1 MPTYHTYRVFISYL
15 FKLIFITFMKKL
27 LLFLVGFYT
36 LFSALPAN
44 AALFY
49 SVKESSANGF
59 DVKRAIVSNG
69 SNEKQITL
77 TYLSTDGNKA
87 YVHVYQ
93 ADANYNQVKYN
104 DDYGTYTP
112 QKQAF
117 DGGVNYIYNDG
128 NLGLSCTSHTN
139 KWQLNINGTSHDM
152 TRSGDVYTVTADVS
166 GSGTLYLNFYINN
179 DGKDLNFKMK
189 ANGLTASNHS
199 SIAEAEGTSSHSLA
213 AGNYTFTFNPI
224 SKELSAVYNGS
235 ILSDWYL
242 VGGFNGWS
250 TNDTYRFTQVSE
262 NTYVISGFTALNGKS
277 GSVGNNDGFKI
288 KDNASNTWYG
298 VSTTFSPSNLSSTLS
313 PSGVNAGYN
322 FSSSTNS
329 WTITWNTSTNTLSFK
344 NEDIEEIV
352 IPTEVN
358 MPLKPADFANGKAHY
373 FIVGTRMADWRLQ
386 PEWELTVSEDG
397 STATID
403 DRLFYTGR
411 MAIAKVTSYNDYILH
426 KYELFSYHNENY
438 YYERV
443 REGLTSFT
451 LSSFGN
457 KAAIRYDNPSNY
469 TAVVPHD
476 GVFFSYE
483 SESVLQSR
491 PTYVKQV
498 VVNLSNGNPDKL
510 TFNGLNKDLTSA
522 EISNEYTFSLVG
534 SNIGYDGYTDQD
546 AFKTPLDAQN
556 GFNVKNW
563 QESWIQY
570 DPETG
575 EPYIDGNGNAIY
587 QTCFQK
593 SWLVNHPT
601 KFRDASG
608 EKPFEYSSRSIT
620 FTNVNSYTD
629 AELNADPYRDLYAK
643 YAVLYDD
650 NGNKIT
656 NTGSDNSIGND
667 TDEYLYK
674 PNGDM
679 SDSYITDDKKNTR
692 TANWQCFVV
701 KDMWMSQQFKVW
713 TGWGGHNKTNDTS
726 GETPAEDARW
736 YYENGGHNIEHGKY
750 PVKASNKNDRFYATA
765 RDKNGADFQ
774 IGDGTD
780 RVYFKR
786 VIVWYDP
793 SGYFDNSAIQ
803 LITEL
808 GGPNIYIGRE
818 DKNHLHYTYSIPE
831 ENDELANVKV
841 KEYYI
846 YRFMVDETGNEIEGT
861 RILVKSETE
870 LTEDPEYVAGNAVID
885 ANEVSAGTYK
895 YEIAVVYH
903 GNDVA
908 AIEEGTTRIAYSN
921 EISIYEASV
930 PVTATAVQQRDSE
943 GRYSFNIELNANI
956 KSSALDK
963 TTTNGKAVKDLAK
976 YYTVVVTDETLALL
990 NAGTSIEA
998 DGAAKSF
1005 AKGNVKVADAGEV
1018 KTLSNVNYMQFNVP
1032 TGDAK
1037 DMPTVVFHN
1046 IDPSKTY
1053 PFDVYLTSEDGDID
1067 DFAQLNFD
1075 VAKTTA
1081 TLVIPAPAIAFED
1094 VTLKVH
1100 GTDLDGETDPSLMPL
1115 GSHRYLGTWQ
1125 NPKIGLTDPIHYR
1138 GVNYAT
1144 TTGAISALNVTD
1156 EVVNNWAISYDI
1168 NINGTYAYNNEVNSL
1183 KDANNHI
1190 NNTVATLEYFP
1201 IDFATEAVAAENAK
1215 DGRAYTT
1222 YNNAKEDYLAGIT
1235 ANYSRSNISTS
1246 SVGNEKT
1253 FSYTPAFEGMVIKSE
1268 DVQNCALM
1276 YDAGSHYFKNNV
1288 YHAHSYDALMQVSWT
1303 LDNELHKYIGIYADA
1318 QGMDCAGHYIKP
1330 NDGYWHMY
1338 IPSTVLTDASVKEY
1352 NKSTLASIDYNAYNG
1367 NYSDDNNWALLATK
1381 NNYMPIKVHNVWS
1394 GNTTINSDAKID
1406 ITTTTNY
1413 PVLVKT
1419 QPSMTIGNAQVAANE
1434 APTLKVIA
1442 IPATTTVT
1450 LNSANVFA
1458 LTGVEDILIEADSDA
1473 RYYNLQGVEVVNPS
1487 NGVYIMVKGQKATK
1501 VFIK

>member
-1 MPTYHTYRVFISYL
+1 
-15 FKLIFITFMKKL
+15 MKKL
-27 LLFLVGFYT
+27 LLFLVGFYA

-49 SVKESSANGF
+49 SVKESSAYSF
-59 DVKRAIVSNG
+59 DVKYAWSWKTDVNGTAIPV
-69 SNEKQITL
+69 
-77 TYLSTDGNKA
+77 TYLSTDGAKT

-93 ADANYNQVKYN
+93 ADASFNKVIYRDNN
-104 DDYGTYTP
+104 GTSDKDWENNKKT
-112 QKQAF
+112 AEGTVS
-117 DGGVNYIYNDG
+117 DGGINYIFSG
-128 NLGLSCTSHTN
+128 SPWGLSCTSHYN

-152 TRSGDVYTVTADVS
+152 TRSGDVYTVTADVL

-179 DGKDLNFKMK
+179 NGKDLNFKMK

-235 ILSDWYL
+235 I
-242 VGGFNGWS
+242 V
-250 TNDTYRFTQVSE
+250 E
-262 NTYVISGFTALNGKS
+262 
-277 GSVGNNDGFKI
+277 
-288 KDNASNTWYG
+288 
-298 VSTTFSPSNLSSTLS
+298 
-313 PSGVNAGYN
+313 
-322 FSSSTNS
+322 
-329 WTITWNTSTNTLSFK
+329 
-344 NEDIEEIV
+344 EEEIV
-352 IPTEVN
+352 IPTGVN

-373 FIVGTRMADWRLQ
+373 FIVGTRMAEWRLQ

-397 STATID
+397 TTATID
-403 DRLFYTGR
+403 DRLFYAGR
-411 MAIAKVTSYNDYILH
+411 MAIAKVDNYTDYINHRYKLYSNPGYYVNTSNH
-426 KYELFSYHNENY
+426 SDIALSDKGTKSCIRYSNSNSDQVDKTLGLWFTYENNSGPSDNSI
-438 YYERV
+438 
-443 REGLTSFT
+443 LTS
-451 LSSFGN
+451 
-457 KAAIRYDNPSNY
+457 
-469 TAVVPHD
+469 H
-476 GVFFSYE
+476 
-483 SESVLQSR
+483 

-498 VVNLSNGNPDKL
+498 VVTLSNGVPSKLSFNNPTCNQADLNL
-510 TFNGLNKDLTSA
+510 T
-522 EISNEYTFSLVG
+522 NEYTFSLVG

-546 AFKTPLDAQN
+546 AFKTPLDAHSD
-556 GFNVKNW
+556 FNVKNW
-563 QESWIQY
+563 QEAWIQY
-570 DPETG
+570 DPESG
-575 EPYIDGNGNAIY
+575 EPYIDANGDAIY

-608 EKPFEYSSRSIT
+608 EKPFEYTSRSIT

-629 AELNADPYRDLYAK
+629 AELNADPYRDLYAR

-650 NGNKIT
+650 NGNKIA
-656 NTGSDNSIGND
+656 NTGSDRILGDNEGLYSPTNENNMAD
-667 TDEYLYK
+667 KDETD
-674 PNGDM
+674 
-679 SDSYITDDKKNTR
+679 R
-692 TANWQCFVV
+692 TADWQCFVV
-701 KDMWMSQQFKVW
+701 KDMWMSKQFKVW
-713 TGWGGHNKTNDTS
+713 TGWGGANKTQDES
-726 GETPAEDARW
+726 GTNTADARW
-736 YYENGGHNIEHGKY
+736 YYENGGHYAEGKDY
-750 PVKASNKNDRFYATA
+750 PIKASNKNDRFYATW
-765 RDKNGADFQ
+765 RDRNGADFQ
-774 IGDGTD
+774 IGNGTD

-786 VIVWYDP
+786 VIVWYDAKT
-793 SGYFDNSAIQ
+793 GTFEHSAIQ

-861 RILVKSETE
+861 RILVKSETG
-870 LTEDPEYVAGNAVID
+870 LTKDPEYVAGNAVID

-903 GNDVA
+903 GNDAA
-908 AIEEGTTRIAYSN
+908 AIEDNTTRIAYSN

-990 NAGTSIEA
+990 NAGTSIKA
-998 DGAAKSF
+998 DGATKSF
-1005 AKGNVKVADAGEV
+1005 AKGNVTVADAGEV

-1053 PFDVYLTSEDGDID
+1053 PFDVYLTSEDGDVEE
-1067 DFAQLNFD
+1067 FAQLNFD

-1144 TTGAISALNVTD
+1144 TTGAIGALNVTD
-1156 EVVNNWAISYDI
+1156 EVVNNWTINYDI
-1168 NINGTYAYNNEVNSL
+1168 NINDTYTYSNEVNSL

-1246 SVGNEKT
+1246 SNGNGSA
-1253 FSYTPAFEGMVIKSE
+1253 FSYTPAFEGMVI
-1268 DVQNCALM
+1268 DNGATQNTARL
-1276 YDAGSHYFKNNV
+1276 YDAGSHYHSTSNNV
-1288 YHAHSYDALMQVSWT
+1288 DIYHAHSYDAIMQVSWA
-1303 LDNELHKYIGIYADA
+1303 LENDLHKYIGVYAAA
-1318 QGMDCAGHYIKP
+1318 QGMNCAGHYITP
-1330 NDGYWHMY
+1330 NDGYWHMH
-1338 IPSTVLTDASVKEY
+1338 IPSTVLSDAYVTEY
-1352 NKSTLASIDYNAYNG
+1352 SKNVEVLAKIGYNS
-1367 NYSDDNNWALLATK
+1367 YSAQYDEANNWALLAAEK
-1381 NNYMPIKVHNVWS
+1381 DNMPIKVHNVWS
-1394 GNTTINSDAKID
+1394 GNTTINSNAKID

-1413 PVLVKT
+1413 PVLVMKK
-1419 QPSMTIGNAQVAANE
+1419 PSMTIGNAQIASNE
-1434 APTLKVIA
+1434 TPSLKVVA
-1442 IPATTTVT
+1442 IPTTTTVT
-1450 LNSANVFA
+1450 LTSANVFT
-1458 LTGVEDILIEADSDA
+1458 LTGVEDIMIDTDSDA
-1473 RYYNLQGVEVVNPS
+1473 RYYNLQGVEVEKPS

>member
-1 MPTYHTYRVFISYL
+1 
-15 FKLIFITFMKKL
+15 MKKL
-27 LLFLVGFYT
+27 LLFLVGFYA

-49 SVKESSANGF
+49 SVKESSAYSF
-59 DVKRAIVSNG
+59 DVKYAWSWKTDVNGTAIPV
-69 SNEKQITL
+69 
-77 TYLSTDGNKA
+77 TYLSTDGA
-87 YVHVYQ
+87 DTYVHVYQ
-93 ADANYNQVKYN
+93 ADASFNKVIYRDNNGNSWGDLNKTVE
-104 DDYGTYTP
+104 GTVS
-112 QKQAF
+112 
-117 DGGVNYIYNDG
+117 DGGINYIFSG
-128 NLGLSCTSHTN
+128 SPWGLSCTSHYN

-152 TRSGDVYTVTADVS
+152 TRSGDVYTVTADVL

-179 DGKDLNFKMK
+179 NGKDLNFKMK

-235 ILSDWYL
+235 I
-242 VGGFNGWS
+242 V
-250 TNDTYRFTQVSE
+250 
-262 NTYVISGFTALNGKS
+262 
-277 GSVGNNDGFKI
+277 
-288 KDNASNTWYG
+288 
-298 VSTTFSPSNLSSTLS
+298 
-313 PSGVNAGYN
+313 
-322 FSSSTNS
+322 
-329 WTITWNTSTNTLSFK
+329 
-344 NEDIEEIV
+344 EEIV
-352 IPTEVN
+352 IPTGVN

-373 FIVGTRMADWRLQ
+373 FIVGTRMAEWRLQ

-397 STATID
+397 TTATID
-403 DRLFYTGR
+403 DRLFYAGR
-411 MAIAKVTSYNDYILH
+411 MAIAKVDNYTDYINHRYKLYSNPGYYVNTSNH
-426 KYELFSYHNENY
+426 SDIALSDKGTKSCIRYSNSNSDQVDKTLGLWFTYENNSGPSDNSI
-438 YYERV
+438 
-443 REGLTSFT
+443 LTS
-451 LSSFGN
+451 
-457 KAAIRYDNPSNY
+457 
-469 TAVVPHD
+469 H
-476 GVFFSYE
+476 
-483 SESVLQSR
+483 

-498 VVNLSNGNPDKL
+498 VVTLSNGVPSKLSFNNPTCNQADLNL
-510 TFNGLNKDLTSA
+510 T
-522 EISNEYTFSLVG
+522 NEYTFSLVG

-546 AFKTPLDAQN
+546 AFKTPLDAHSD
-556 GFNVKNW
+556 FNVKNW
-563 QESWIQY
+563 QEAWIQY
-570 DPETG
+570 DPESG
-575 EPYIDGNGNAIY
+575 EPYIDANGDAIY

-601 KFRDASG
+601 KFLDASG
-608 EKPFEYSSRSIT
+608 EKPFEYTSRSIT

-629 AELNADPYRDLYAK
+629 AELNADPYRDLYAR

-650 NGNKIT
+650 NGNKIA
-656 NTGSDNSIGND
+656 NTGSDRILGDNEGLYSPTNENNMAD
-667 TDEYLYK
+667 KDETD
-674 PNGDM
+674 
-679 SDSYITDDKKNTR
+679 R
-692 TANWQCFVV
+692 TADWQCFVV
-701 KDMWMSQQFKVW
+701 KDMWMSKQFKVW
-713 TGWGGHNKTNDTS
+713 TGWGGANKTQDES
-726 GETPAEDARW
+726 GTNTADARW
-736 YYENGGHNIEHGKY
+736 YYENGGHYAEGKDY
-750 PVKASNKNDRFYATA
+750 PIKASNKNDRFYATW
-765 RDKNGADFQ
+765 RDRNGADFQ
-774 IGDGTD
+774 IGNGTD

-786 VIVWYDP
+786 VIVWYDAKT
-793 SGYFDNSAIQ
+793 GTFEHSAIQ

-846 YRFMVDETGNEIEGT
+846 YRFMVDEAGNEIEGT
-861 RILVKSETE
+861 RILVKSETG
-870 LTEDPEYVAGNAVID
+870 LTADPEYVAGNAVID
-885 ANEVSAGTYK
+885 ANEVGAGTYK

-903 GNDVA
+903 GNDAA
-908 AIEEGTTRIAYSN
+908 AIEDNTTRIAYSN

-1046 IDPSKTY
+1046 IDPSETY

-1144 TTGAISALNVTD
+1144 TTGAIGALNVTD
-1156 EVVNNWAISYDI
+1156 EVVNNWTINYDI
-1168 NINGTYAYNNEVNSL
+1168 NINDTYTYSNEVNSL

-1246 SVGNEKT
+1246 SNGNGSA
-1253 FSYTPAFEGMVIKSE
+1253 FSYTPAFEGMVI
-1268 DVQNCALM
+1268 DNGATQNTARL
-1276 YDAGSHYFKNNV
+1276 YDAGSHYHSTSNNV
-1288 YHAHSYDALMQVSWT
+1288 DIYHDHSYDAIMQVSWA
-1303 LDNELHKYIGIYADA
+1303 LENDLHKYIGVYAAA
-1318 QGMDCAGHYIKP
+1318 QGMNCAGHYITP
-1330 NDGYWHMY
+1330 NDGYWHMH
-1338 IPSTVLTDASVKEY
+1338 IPSTVLSDAYVTEY
-1352 NKSTLASIDYNAYNG
+1352 SKNVEVLAKIGYNS
-1367 NYSDDNNWALLATK
+1367 YSAQYDEANNWALLAAEK
-1381 NNYMPIKVHNVWS
+1381 DNMPIKVHNVWS
-1394 GNTTINSDAKID
+1394 GNTTINSNAKID

-1413 PVLVKT
+1413 PVLVMKK
-1419 QPSMTIGNAQVAANE
+1419 PSMTIGNAQIASNE
-1434 APTLKVIA
+1434 TPSLKVVA
-1442 IPATTTVT
+1442 IPTTTTVT
-1450 LNSANVFA
+1450 LTSANVFT
-1458 LTGVEDILIEADSDA
+1458 LTGVEDIMIDTDSDA
-1473 RYYNLQGVEVVNPS
+1473 RYYNLQGVEVEKPS

>member
-1 MPTYHTYRVFISYL
+1 
-15 FKLIFITFMKKL
+15 MKKL
-27 LLFLVGFYT
+27 LLFLVGLYA
-36 LFSALPAN
+36 LFGALPAN

-59 DVKRAIVSNG
+59 DIKYAWSWKENVNGTAIPV
-69 SNEKQITL
+69 
-77 TYLSTDGNKA
+77 TYLSTDGANT

-93 ADANYNQVKYN
+93 ADASFNKVIYRDNNGNSWGDLNKTVE
-104 DDYGTYTP
+104 GSVS
-112 QKQAF
+112 
-117 DGGVNYIYNDG
+117 DGGINYIFSG
-128 NLGLSCTSHTN
+128 TPWSLSCTSHYN

-152 TRSGDVYTVTADVS
+152 TRSGDVYTVTTDVS

-179 DGKDLNFKMK
+179 DGKALNFKMK

-235 ILSDWYL
+235 INDDDNVTLSDWYL
-242 VGGFNGWS
+242 VGGFNDWS
-250 TNDTYRFTQVSE
+250 TNDTYRFTKVSD
-262 NTYVISGFTALNGKS
+262 NTYKITGFTALNGKS
-277 GSVGNNDGFKI
+277 GSVGSNDGLKI
-288 KDNASNTWYG
+288 KNNASNTWYG

-313 PSGVNAGYN
+313 TSGGNAGYN

-352 IPTEVN
+352 IPTGVN

-373 FIVGTRMADWRLQ
+373 FIVGTRMAEWRLQ

-397 STATID
+397 TTATID
-403 DRLFYTGR
+403 DRLFYAGR
-411 MAIAKVTSYNDYILH
+411 MAIAKVDNYTDYINHRYKLYSNPGYYVNTSNH
-426 KYELFSYHNENY
+426 SDISLSDKGTKSCIRYSNSNSDQVDKTLGLWFTYENNSGPSDNSI
-438 YYERV
+438 
-443 REGLTSFT
+443 LTS
-451 LSSFGN
+451 
-457 KAAIRYDNPSNY
+457 
-469 TAVVPHD
+469 H
-476 GVFFSYE
+476 
-483 SESVLQSR
+483 

-498 VVNLSNGNPDKL
+498 VVTLSNGVPSKLSFNNPTCNQADLNL
-510 TFNGLNKDLTSA
+510 T
-522 EISNEYTFSLVG
+522 NEYTFSLVG

-546 AFKTPLDAQN
+546 AFKTPLDAQS

-563 QESWIQY
+563 QEAWIQY
-570 DPETG
+570 DPESG
-575 EPYIDGNGNAIY
+575 EPYIDANGDAIY

-601 KFRDASG
+601 KFLDASG
-608 EKPFEYSSRSIT
+608 EKPFEYTSRSIT

-629 AELNADPYRDLYAK
+629 AELNADPYRDLYAR

-650 NGNKIT
+650 NGNKIA
-656 NTGSDNSIGND
+656 NTGSDRILGDNEGLYSPTNENNMAD
-667 TDEYLYK
+667 KDETD
-674 PNGDM
+674 
-679 SDSYITDDKKNTR
+679 R
-692 TANWQCFVV
+692 TADWQCFVV
-701 KDMWMSQQFKVW
+701 KDMWMSKQFKVW
-713 TGWGGHNKTNDTS
+713 TGWGGANKTQDES
-726 GETPAEDARW
+726 GTNTADARW
-736 YYENGGHNIEHGKY
+736 YYENGGHYAEGKDY
-750 PVKASNKNDRFYATA
+750 PIKASNKNDRFYATW
-765 RDKNGADFQ
+765 RDRNGADFQ
-774 IGDGTD
+774 IGNGTD

-786 VIVWYDP
+786 VIVWYDAKT
-793 SGYFDNSAIQ
+793 GTFEHSAIQ

-846 YRFMVDETGNEIEGT
+846 YRFMVDEAGNEIEGT
-861 RILVKSETE
+861 RILVKSETG
-870 LTEDPEYVAGNAVID
+870 LTADPEYVAGNAVID

-903 GNDVA
+903 GNDAA
-908 AIEEGTTRIAYSN
+908 AIEDNTTRIAYSN

-998 DGAAKSF
+998 DGATKSF

-1144 TTGAISALNVTD
+1144 TTGAIGALNVTD
-1156 EVVNNWAISYDI
+1156 EVVNNWTINYDI
-1168 NINGTYAYNNEVNSL
+1168 NINDTYTYSNEVNSL

-1222 YNNAKEDYLAGIT
+1222 YNNAKEDYLASIT

-1246 SVGNEKT
+1246 SNGNGSA
-1253 FSYTPAFEGMVIKSE
+1253 FSYTPAFEGMVI
-1268 DVQNCALM
+1268 DNGATQNTARL
-1276 YDAGSHYFKNNV
+1276 YDAGSHYHSTSNNV
-1288 YHAHSYDALMQVSWT
+1288 DIYHAHSYDAIMQVSWT
-1303 LDNELHKYIGIYADA
+1303 LNNDLHKYIGVYAAA
-1318 QGMDCAGHYIKP
+1318 QGMNCAGHYITP
-1330 NDGYWHMY
+1330 NDGYWHMH
-1338 IPSTVLTDASVKEY
+1338 IPSTVLSDAYVTEY
-1352 NKSTLASIDYNAYNG
+1352 SKNVEVLAKIGYNS
-1367 NYSDDNNWALLATK
+1367 YSAQYDEANDWALLAAENDK
-1381 NNYMPIKVHNVWS
+1381 MPIKVHNVWS
-1394 GNTTINSDAKID
+1394 GNTTINSNAKID

-1413 PVLVKT
+1413 PVLVMN
-1419 QPSMTIGNAQVAANE
+1419 QPSMTIGNAQIASNE
-1434 APTLKVIA
+1434 TPSLKVVA
-1442 IPATTTVT
+1442 IPTTTTVT
-1450 LNSANVFA
+1450 LTSANVFT
-1458 LTGVEDILIEADSDA
+1458 LTGVEDIMIDTDSDA
-1473 RYYNLQGVEVVNPS
+1473 RYYNLQGVEVEKTS

>member
-1 MPTYHTYRVFISYL
+1 
-15 FKLIFITFMKKL
+15 MKKL
-27 LLFLVGFYT
+27 LLFLVGFYA

-77 TYLSTDGNKA
+77 TYLSTDGA
-87 YVHVYQ
+87 DTYVHVYQ

-152 TRSGDVYTVTADVS
+152 TRSGDVYTVTTDVS

-235 ILSDWYL
+235 INDDDNVTLSDWYL
-242 VGGFNGWS
+242 VGGFNDWS
-250 TNDTYRFTQVSE
+250 TNDTYRFTKVSD
-262 NTYVISGFTALNGKS
+262 NTYKITGFTALNGKS
-277 GSVGNNDGFKI
+277 GSVGSNAGLKI

-313 PSGVNAGYN
+313 TLGDNAGYN

-329 WTITWNTSTNTLSFK
+329 WTIIWSANANSLTFIDESA
-344 NEDIEEIV
+344 I
-352 IPTEVN
+352 N

-397 STATID
+397 TTATID
-403 DRLFYTGR
+403 DRLFYAGR
-411 MAIAKVTSYNDYILH
+411 MAIAKVTNYYDYITHRYTLYSNPGYYVNTSNH
-426 KYELFSYHNENY
+426 SDIALSDKGTKSCIRYSNSNSDHADPADGLWFTYENNGKPEESTI
-438 YYERV
+438 
-443 REGLTSFT
+443 LTS
-451 LSSFGN
+451 
-457 KAAIRYDNPSNY
+457 
-469 TAVVPHD
+469 H
-476 GVFFSYE
+476 
-483 SESVLQSR
+483 

-498 VVNLSNGNPDKL
+498 VVTLSNGVPSKLSFNNPTCNQADLNL
-510 TFNGLNKDLTSA
+510 T
-522 EISNEYTFSLVG
+522 NEYTFSLVG

-546 AFKTPLDAQN
+546 AFKTPLDAQS

-563 QESWIQY
+563 QEAWIQY
-570 DPETG
+570 DPESG
-575 EPYIDGNGNAIY
+575 EPYIDANGDAIY

-601 KFRDASG
+601 KFLDASG
-608 EKPFEYSSRSIT
+608 EKPFEYTSRSIT

-629 AELNADPYRDLYAK
+629 AELNADPYRDLYAR

-650 NGNKIT
+650 NGNKIA
-656 NTGSDNSIGND
+656 NTGSDRILGDNEGLYSPTNENNMAD
-667 TDEYLYK
+667 KDETD
-674 PNGDM
+674 
-679 SDSYITDDKKNTR
+679 R
-692 TANWQCFVV
+692 TADWQCFVV
-701 KDMWMSQQFKVW
+701 KDMWMSKQFKVW
-713 TGWGGHNKTNDTS
+713 TGWGGANKTQDES
-726 GETPAEDARW
+726 GTNTADARW
-736 YYENGGHNIEHGKY
+736 YYENGGHYAEGKDY
-750 PVKASNKNDRFYATA
+750 PIKASNKNDRFYATW
-765 RDKNGADFQ
+765 RDRNGADFQ
-774 IGDGTD
+774 IGNGTD

-786 VIVWYDP
+786 VIVWYDAKT
-793 SGYFDNSAIQ
+793 GTFEHSAIQ

-846 YRFMVDETGNEIEGT
+846 YRFMVDEAGNEIEGT
-861 RILVKSETE
+861 RILVKSGTG
-870 LTEDPEYVAGNAVID
+870 LTVDPEYVAGNAVID

-903 GNDVA
+903 GNDAA
-908 AIEEGTTRIAYSN
+908 AIEDGTTRIAYSN

-1144 TTGAISALNVTD
+1144 TTGAIGALNVTD
-1156 EVVNNWAISYDI
+1156 EVVNNWTINYDI
-1168 NINGTYAYNNEVNSL
+1168 NINDTYTYSNEVNSL

-1201 IDFATEAVAAENAK
+1201 IDFATEAVATENAK

-1222 YNNAKEDYLAGIT
+1222 YNNAKEDYLASIT

-1246 SVGNEKT
+1246 SNGNGSA
-1253 FSYTPAFEGMVIKSE
+1253 FSYTPAFEGMVI
-1268 DVQNCALM
+1268 DNGATQNTARL
-1276 YDAGSHYFKNNV
+1276 YDAGSHYHSTSNNV
-1288 YHAHSYDALMQVSWT
+1288 DIYHAHSYDAIMQVSWT
-1303 LDNELHKYIGIYADA
+1303 LNNDLHKYIGVYAAA
-1318 QGMDCAGHYIKP
+1318 QGMNCAGHYITP
-1330 NDGYWHMY
+1330 NDGYWHMH
-1338 IPSTVLTDASVKEY
+1338 IPSTVLSDAYVTEY
-1352 NKSTLASIDYNAYNG
+1352 SKNVEVLAKIGYNS
-1367 NYSDDNNWALLATK
+1367 YSAQYDEANNWALLATK
-1381 NNYMPIKVHNVWS
+1381 NNHMPIKVHNVWS
-1394 GNTTINSDAKID
+1394 GNTTINSNAKID

-1413 PVLVKT
+1413 PVLVMN
-1419 QPSMTIGNAQVAANE
+1419 QPSMTIGNAQIASNE
-1434 APTLKVIA
+1434 TPSLKVVA
-1442 IPATTTVT
+1442 IPTTTTVT
-1450 LNSANVFA
+1450 LTSANVFT
-1458 LTGVEDILIEADSDA
+1458 LTGVEDIMIDTDSDA
-1473 RYYNLQGVEVVNPS
+1473 RYYNLQGVEVEKPS

>member
-1 MPTYHTYRVFISYL
+1 
-15 FKLIFITFMKKL
+15 MKKL
-27 LLFLVGFYT
+27 LLFLVGFYA

-44 AALFY
+44 AFTVYLQNDMVWPDPHLYAW
-49 SVKESSANGF
+49 N
-59 DVKRAIVSNG
+59 IN
-69 SNEKQITL
+69 NNQITAGYTRENL
-77 TYLSTDGNKA
+77 GNGIYKFTLDETPSGFLFRNTEYWNNGQSENATTITDGSLYK
-87 YVHVYQ
+87 VSSE
-93 ADANYNQVKYN
+93 K
-104 DDYGTYTP
+104 
-112 QKQAF
+112 
-117 DGGVNYIYNDG
+117 GVPTI
-128 NLGLSCTSHTN
+128 C
-139 KWQLNINGTSHDM
+139 
-152 TRSGDVYTVTADVS
+152 
-166 GSGTLYLNFYINN
+166 
-179 DGKDLNFKMK
+179 
-189 ANGLTASNHS
+189 
-199 SIAEAEGTSSHSLA
+199 
-213 AGNYTFTFNPI
+213 
-224 SKELSAVYNGS
+224 
-235 ILSDWYL
+235 DWYL
-242 VGGFNGWS
+242 VGNTPLAWNASESNAIKFEISSNGTFIIKDFTLFNGLTQDGKNNTGFKLYNTDGTWLGDASYQFSPTSKTHNIVNNGDNNCGYNFSNSTDTWTITFNPFDNNQLKFSSSNEDDDDTFVPTLSDWYIVGGVNDWS
-250 TNDTYRFTQVSE
+250 TNDTYRFTKVSE
-262 NTYVISGFTALNGKS
+262 NTYVITGFTALNGKS
-277 GSVGNNDGFKI
+277 GSVDSDYGLKI

-298 VSTTFSPSNLSSTLS
+298 VNTTFSPSNTSSTLS
-313 PSGVNAGYN
+313 TSGVNAGYN

-329 WTITWNTSTNTLSFK
+329 WTIIWNANAYSLTFIDESA
-344 NEDIEEIV
+344 I
-352 IPTEVN
+352 N

-397 STATID
+397 TTATID
-403 DRLFYTGR
+403 DRLFYAGR
-411 MAIAKVTSYNDYILH
+411 MAIAKVTNYYDYITHRYTLYSNPGYYV
-426 KYELFSYHNENY
+426 KTSYHSDIALSDKGTKSCIRYSNSNSDQAVPADGLWFTYENNNGKP
-438 YYERV
+438 E
-443 REGLTSFT
+443 ESTILTS
-451 LSSFGN
+451 
-457 KAAIRYDNPSNY
+457 
-469 TAVVPHD
+469 H
-476 GVFFSYE
+476 
-483 SESVLQSR
+483 

-498 VVNLSNGNPDKL
+498 VVTLSNGVPSKL
-510 TFNGLNKDLTSA
+510 SFNEPTCNQADLNLTK
-522 EISNEYTFSLVG
+522 EYTFSLVG

-546 AFKTPLDAQN
+546 AFKTPLDAHSE
-556 GFNVKNW
+556 FNVKNW

-575 EPYIDGNGNAIY
+575 EPYIDGNGDAIY

-601 KFRDASG
+601 KFLDASG

-629 AELNADPYRDLYAK
+629 AELNADPYRDLYAR

-650 NGNKIT
+650 NGNKIA

-667 TDEYLYK
+667 TDEYLYR
-674 PNGDM
+674 PNADDNM
-679 SDSYITDDKKNTR
+679 SDKNADAR

-713 TGWGGHNKTNDTS
+713 TGWGGANKSND
-726 GETPAEDARW
+726 ETTQENVNKKLARW
-736 YYENGGHNIEHGKY
+736 YYENGGHDIENRKY
-750 PVKASNKNDRFYATA
+750 PVKASSKNDRFYATW

-774 IGDGTD
+774 IGNGTD

-786 VIVWYDP
+786 VIVWYNP
-793 SGYFDNSAIQ
+793 SDYFDNSVIQ

-846 YRFMVDETGNEIEGT
+846 YRFMVDEAGNEIEGT
-861 RILVKSETE
+861 RILVKSETG
-870 LTEDPEYVAGNAVID
+870 LTVDPEYVAGNAVID

-903 GNDVA
+903 GNDAA
-908 AIEEGTTRIAYSN
+908 AIEDGTTRIAYSN

-930 PVTATAVQQRDSE
+930 PVTATAIQQRDSE

-963 TTTNGKAVKDLAK
+963 TTTNGNAVKDLAK

-1005 AKGNVKVADAGEV
+1005 AKGDVKVADAGEV

-1046 IDPSKTY
+1046 IDPSETY
-1053 PFDVYLTSEDGDID
+1053 PFDVYLTSEDGDIEE
-1067 DFAQLNFD
+1067 FAQLNFD

-1125 NPKIGLTDPIHYR
+1125 NPEIGLTDPIHYR

-1144 TTGAISALNVTD
+1144 TTGAIGALNVTD
-1156 EVVNNWAISYDI
+1156 EVVNNWTINYDI
-1168 NINGTYAYNNEVNSL
+1168 NINDTYTYSNEVNSL

-1222 YNNAKEDYLAGIT
+1222 YNNAKEDYLASIT

-1246 SVGNEKT
+1246 SNGNGSA
-1253 FSYTPAFEGMVIKSE
+1253 FSYTPAFEGMVI
-1268 DVQNCALM
+1268 DNGATQNTARL
-1276 YDAGSHYFKNNV
+1276 YDAGSHYHSTSNNV
-1288 YHAHSYDALMQVSWT
+1288 DIYHDHSYDAIMQVSWA
-1303 LDNELHKYIGIYADA
+1303 LDNDLHKYIGVYAAA
-1318 QGMDCAGHYIKP
+1318 QGMNCAGHYITP
-1330 NDGYWHMY
+1330 NDGYWHMH
-1338 IPSTVLTDASVKEY
+1338 IPSTVLSDAYVTEY
-1352 NKSTLASIDYNAYNG
+1352 SKNVEVLAKIGYNS
-1367 NYSDDNNWALLATK
+1367 YSAQYDEANNWALLAAE
-1381 NNYMPIKVHNVWS
+1381 NDNMPIKVHNVWS
-1394 GNTTINSDAKID
+1394 GNTTINSNAKID

-1413 PVLVKT
+1413 PVLVMN
-1419 QPSMTIGNAQVAANE
+1419 QPSMTIGNAQIASNE
-1434 APTLKVIA
+1434 TPSLKVVA
-1442 IPATTTVT
+1442 IPTTTTVT
-1450 LNSANVFA
+1450 LTSDNVFT
-1458 LTGVEDILIEADSDA
+1458 LTGVEDIMIDTDSDA
-1473 RYYNLQGVEVVNPS
+1473 RYYNLQGVEVEKPS

>member
-1 MPTYHTYRVFISYL
+1 
-15 FKLIFITFMKKL
+15 MKKL
-27 LLFLVGFYT
+27 LLFLVGFYA

-59 DVKRAIVSNG
+59 DIKYAWSWKENVNGTAIPV
-69 SNEKQITL
+69 
-77 TYLSTDGNKA
+77 TYLSTDGANT

-93 ADANYNQVKYN
+93 ADASFNKVIYRDNNGDSWGDLNKTVE
-104 DDYGTYTP
+104 GSVS
-112 QKQAF
+112 
-117 DGGVNYIYNDG
+117 DGGINYIFSG
-128 NLGLSCTSHTN
+128 SPWGLSCTSHYN

-152 TRSGDVYTVTADVS
+152 TRSGDVYTVTTDVS

-179 DGKDLNFKMK
+179 NGTDLNFKMK

-235 ILSDWYL
+235 I
-242 VGGFNGWS
+242 V
-250 TNDTYRFTQVSE
+250 E
-262 NTYVISGFTALNGKS
+262 
-277 GSVGNNDGFKI
+277 
-288 KDNASNTWYG
+288 
-298 VSTTFSPSNLSSTLS
+298 
-313 PSGVNAGYN
+313 
-322 FSSSTNS
+322 
-329 WTITWNTSTNTLSFK
+329 
-344 NEDIEEIV
+344 EEEIV
-352 IPTEVN
+352 IPTGVN

-373 FIVGTRMADWRLQ
+373 FIVGTRMAEWRLQ

-397 STATID
+397 TTATID
-403 DRLFYTGR
+403 DRLFYAGR
-411 MAIAKVTSYNDYILH
+411 MAIAKVDNYTDYINHRYKLYSNPGYYVNTSNH
-426 KYELFSYHNENY
+426 SDISLSDKGTKSCIRYSNSNSDQVDKTLGLWFTYENNSGPSDNSI
-438 YYERV
+438 
-443 REGLTSFT
+443 LTS
-451 LSSFGN
+451 
-457 KAAIRYDNPSNY
+457 
-469 TAVVPHD
+469 H
-476 GVFFSYE
+476 
-483 SESVLQSR
+483 

-498 VVNLSNGNPDKL
+498 VVTLSNGVPSKL
-510 TFNGLNKDLTSA
+510 SFNEPTCNQADLNLT
-522 EISNEYTFSLVG
+522 NEYTFSLVG

-546 AFKTPLDAQN
+546 AFKTPLDAHSD
-556 GFNVKNW
+556 FNVKNW
-563 QESWIQY
+563 QEAWIQY
-570 DPETG
+570 DPESG
-575 EPYIDGNGNAIY
+575 EPYIDANGDAIY

-608 EKPFEYSSRSIT
+608 EKPFEYTSRSIT

-629 AELNADPYRDLYAK
+629 AELNADPYRDLYAR

-650 NGNKIT
+650 NGNKIA
-656 NTGSDNSIGND
+656 NTGSDRILGDNEGLYSPTNENNMAD
-667 TDEYLYK
+667 KDETD
-674 PNGDM
+674 
-679 SDSYITDDKKNTR
+679 R
-692 TANWQCFVV
+692 TADWQCFVV
-701 KDMWMSQQFKVW
+701 KDMWMSKQFKVW
-713 TGWGGHNKTNDTS
+713 TGWGGANKTQDES
-726 GETPAEDARW
+726 GTNTADARW
-736 YYENGGHNIEHGKY
+736 YYENGGHYAEGKDY
-750 PVKASNKNDRFYATA
+750 PIKASNKNDRFYATW
-765 RDKNGADFQ
+765 RDRNGADFQ
-774 IGDGTD
+774 IGNGTD

-786 VIVWYDP
+786 VIVWYDANT
-793 SGYFDNSAIQ
+793 GTFEHSAIQ

-846 YRFMVDETGNEIEGT
+846 YRFMVDEAGNEIEGT
-861 RILVKSETE
+861 RILVKSETG
-870 LTEDPEYVAGNAVID
+870 LTVDPEYVAGNAVID

-903 GNDVA
+903 GNDAA
-908 AIEEGTTRIAYSN
+908 AIEDGTTRIAYSN

-963 TTTNGKAVKDLAK
+963 TTTNGNAVKDLAK

-1018 KTLSNVNYMQFNVP
+1018 KTLSNVNYMQFDVP

-1046 IDPSKTY
+1046 IDPSETY
-1053 PFDVYLTSEDGDID
+1053 PFDVYLTSEDGDIEE
-1067 DFAQLNFD
+1067 FAQLNFD

-1125 NPKIGLTDPIHYR
+1125 NPEIGLTDPIHYR

-1144 TTGAISALNVTD
+1144 TTGAIGALNVTD
-1156 EVVNNWAISYDI
+1156 EVVNNWTINYDI
-1168 NINGTYAYNNEVNSL
+1168 NINDTYTYSNEVNSL

-1222 YNNAKEDYLAGIT
+1222 YNNAKEDYLASIT

-1246 SVGNEKT
+1246 SNENGSA
-1253 FSYTPAFEGMVIKSE
+1253 FSYTPAFEGMVI
-1268 DVQNCALM
+1268 DNGATQNTARL
-1276 YDAGSHYFKNNV
+1276 YDAGSHYHSTSNNV
-1288 YHAHSYDALMQVSWT
+1288 DIYHAHSYDAIMQVSWA
-1303 LDNELHKYIGIYADA
+1303 LDNDLHKYIGVYAAA
-1318 QGMDCAGHYIKP
+1318 QGMNCVGHYITP
-1330 NDGYWHMY
+1330 NDGYWHMH
-1338 IPSTVLTDASVKEY
+1338 IPSTVLSDAYVTEY
-1352 NKSTLASIDYNAYNG
+1352 SKNVEVLAKIGYNS
-1367 NYSDDNNWALLATK
+1367 YSAQYDEANNWALLAAEK
-1381 NNYMPIKVHNVWS
+1381 DNMPIKVHNVWS
-1394 GNTTINSDAKID
+1394 GNTTINSNAKID

-1413 PVLVKT
+1413 PVLVMN
-1419 QPSMTIGNAQVAANE
+1419 QPSMTIGNAQIASNE
-1434 APTLKVIA
+1434 TPSLKVVA
-1442 IPATTTVT
+1442 IPTTTTVT
-1450 LNSANVFA
+1450 LTSDNVFT
-1458 LTGVEDILIEADSDA
+1458 LTGVEDIMIDTDSDA
-1473 RYYNLQGVEVVNPS
+1473 RYYNLQGVEVEKPS

>member
-1 MPTYHTYRVFISYL
+1 MPTYHTYRIFISYL

-27 LLFLVGFYT
+27 LLFLVGFYA

-49 SVKESSANGF
+49 SVKESSAYSF
-59 DVKRAIVSNG
+59 DVKYAWSWGTDVNGTAIPV
-69 SNEKQITL
+69 
-77 TYLSTDGNKA
+77 TYLSTDGAKT

-93 ADANYNQVKYN
+93 ADASLNKVIYRDNNGTSGEDWKDNQKTVE
-104 DDYGTYTP
+104 GTVS
-112 QKQAF
+112 
-117 DGGVNYIYNDG
+117 DGGINYIFSG
-128 NLGLSCTSHTN
+128 SPWGLSCTSHYN

-152 TRSGDVYTVTADVS
+152 TRSGDVYTVTTNVL

-179 DGKDLNFKMK
+179 NGTNLNFKMK

-235 ILSDWYL
+235 I
-242 VGGFNGWS
+242 V
-250 TNDTYRFTQVSE
+250 
-262 NTYVISGFTALNGKS
+262 
-277 GSVGNNDGFKI
+277 
-288 KDNASNTWYG
+288 
-298 VSTTFSPSNLSSTLS
+298 
-313 PSGVNAGYN
+313 
-322 FSSSTNS
+322 
-329 WTITWNTSTNTLSFK
+329 
-344 NEDIEEIV
+344 EEEVIV

-373 FIVGTRMADWRLQ
+373 FIVGTRMSEWRLQ

-397 STATID
+397 TTATID
-403 DRLFYTGR
+403 DRLFYNGR
-411 MAIAKVTSYNDYILH
+411 IAIAKVDNYTDYINH
-426 KYELFSYHNENY
+426 RYTLFTNNQNWHVKKDATSNINLYNY
-438 YYERV
+438 GTKSCV
-443 REGLTSFT
+443 RYSNKNTDQVTPSDGLWFT
-451 LSSFGN
+451 
-457 KAAIRYDNPSNY
+457 YDRGLNTGSDD
-469 TAVVPHD
+469 AVLKCH
-476 GVFFSYE
+476 
-483 SESVLQSR
+483 

-498 VVNLSNGNPDKL
+498 VVNLSNGTPSKIS
-510 TFNGLNKDLTSA
+510 FNDVTNNLSDLNLN
-522 EISNEYTFSLVG
+522 NEYTFSLVG
-534 SNIGYDGYTDQD
+534 SNIGYDGYTDQN
-546 AFKTPLDAQN
+546 ALKTPLEAQSY
-556 GFNVKNW
+556 FDVKNW

-575 EPYIDGNGNAIY
+575 EPYIDGNGDAIY

-629 AELNADPYRDLYAK
+629 AELNADPYRDLYAR

-650 NGNKIT
+650 NGNKIA

-667 TDEYLYK
+667 TDEYLYR

-679 SDSYITDDKKNTR
+679 SDTYLTDKDKTTR

-713 TGWGGHNKTNDTS
+713 TGWGGANKTYDES
-726 GETPAEDARW
+726 GTNSKDARW
-736 YYENGGHNIEHGKY
+736 YYENGGHDIENRKY
-750 PVKASNKNDRFYATA
+750 PVKASSKNDRFYATW
-765 RDKNGADFQ
+765 RDRPGADFQ
-774 IGDGTD
+774 IGNGSE

-786 VIVWYDP
+786 VIVWYNPTFNNWDGDYP
-793 SGYFDNSAIQ
+793 GGTFENSVIQ

-861 RILVKSETE
+861 RILVKSETG

-903 GNDVA
+903 GNDAA

-930 PVTATAVQQRDSE
+930 PVTATAVQQRDNE

-976 YYTVVVTDETLALL
+976 YYTVVVTDETLTLL
-990 NAGTSIEA
+990 NASTSIEA

-1081 TLVIPAPAIAFED
+1081 TLVIPAPTIEFEN

-1100 GTDLDGETDPSLMPL
+1100 GIDLDGETDPSLMPL

-1235 ANYSRSNISTS
+1235 ANYSRSNISAS

-1338 IPSTVLTDASVKEY
+1338 IPSTVLTDASVNEY
-1352 NKSTLASIDYNAYNG
+1352 NKPTLASIAYNAYNG
-1367 NYSDDNNWALLATK
+1367 EYSDDNNWALLATK
-1381 NNYMPIKVHNVWS
+1381 NNHMPIKVHNVWS

-1413 PVLVKT
+1413 PVLVMT

-1473 RYYNLQGVEVVNPS
+1473 RYYNLQGVEVEKPS

>member
-1 MPTYHTYRVFISYL
+1 M
-15 FKLIFITFMKKL
+15 
-27 LLFLVGFYT
+27 FLVGLYA
-36 LFSALPAN
+36 LFGALPAN

-49 SVKESSANGF
+49 SVKESSAYSF
-59 DVKRAIVSNG
+59 DVKYAWSWKTDVNGTAIPV
-69 SNEKQITL
+69 
-77 TYLSTDGNKA
+77 TYLSTDGA
-87 YVHVYQ
+87 DTYVHVYQ
-93 ADANYNQVKYN
+93 ADASFNKVIYRDNNGNSWGDLNKTVE
-104 DDYGTYTP
+104 GTVS
-112 QKQAF
+112 
-117 DGGVNYIYNDG
+117 DGGINYIFSG
-128 NLGLSCTSHTN
+128 SPWGLSCTSHYN

-152 TRSGDVYTVTADVS
+152 TRSGDVYTVTADVL

-179 DGKDLNFKMK
+179 NGKDLNFKMK

-235 ILSDWYL
+235 I
-242 VGGFNGWS
+242 V
-250 TNDTYRFTQVSE
+250 E
-262 NTYVISGFTALNGKS
+262 
-277 GSVGNNDGFKI
+277 
-288 KDNASNTWYG
+288 
-298 VSTTFSPSNLSSTLS
+298 
-313 PSGVNAGYN
+313 
-322 FSSSTNS
+322 
-329 WTITWNTSTNTLSFK
+329 
-344 NEDIEEIV
+344 EEEIV
-352 IPTEVN
+352 IPTGVN

-373 FIVGTRMADWRLQ
+373 FIVGTRMAEWRLQ

-397 STATID
+397 TTATID
-403 DRLFYTGR
+403 DHLFYAGR
-411 MAIAKVTSYNDYILH
+411 MAIAKVDNYTDYINHRYKLYSNPGYYVNTSNH
-426 KYELFSYHNENY
+426 SDIALSDKGTKSCIRYSNSNSDQVDKTLGLWFTYENNSGPSDNSI
-438 YYERV
+438 
-443 REGLTSFT
+443 LTS
-451 LSSFGN
+451 
-457 KAAIRYDNPSNY
+457 
-469 TAVVPHD
+469 H
-476 GVFFSYE
+476 
-483 SESVLQSR
+483 

-498 VVNLSNGNPDKL
+498 VVTLSNGVPSKLSFNNPTCNQADLNL
-510 TFNGLNKDLTSA
+510 T
-522 EISNEYTFSLVG
+522 NEYTFSLVG

-546 AFKTPLDAQN
+546 AFKTPLDAHSD
-556 GFNVKNW
+556 FNVKNW
-563 QESWIQY
+563 QEAWIQY
-570 DPETG
+570 DPESG
-575 EPYIDGNGNAIY
+575 EPYIDANGDAIY

-608 EKPFEYSSRSIT
+608 EKPFEYTSRSIT

-629 AELNADPYRDLYAK
+629 AELNADPYRDLYAR

-650 NGNKIT
+650 NGNKIA
-656 NTGSDNSIGND
+656 NTGSDRILGDNEGLYSPTNENNMAD
-667 TDEYLYK
+667 KDETD
-674 PNGDM
+674 
-679 SDSYITDDKKNTR
+679 R
-692 TANWQCFVV
+692 TADWQCFVV
-701 KDMWMSQQFKVW
+701 KDMWMSKQFKVW
-713 TGWGGHNKTNDTS
+713 TGWGGANKTQDES
-726 GETPAEDARW
+726 GTNTADARW
-736 YYENGGHNIEHGKY
+736 YYENGGHYAEGKDY
-750 PVKASNKNDRFYATA
+750 PIKASNKNDRFYATW
-765 RDKNGADFQ
+765 RDRNGADFQ
-774 IGDGTD
+774 IGNGTD

-786 VIVWYDP
+786 VIVWYDANT
-793 SGYFDNSAIQ
+793 GTFEHSAIQ

-846 YRFMVDETGNEIEGT
+846 YRFMVDEAGNEIEGT
-861 RILVKSETE
+861 RILVKSETG
-870 LTEDPEYVAGNAVID
+870 LTVDPEYVAGNAVID

-903 GNDVA
+903 GNDAA
-908 AIEEGTTRIAYSN
+908 AIEDGTTRIAYSN

-963 TTTNGKAVKDLAK
+963 TTTNGNAVKDLAK

-1005 AKGNVKVADAGEV
+1005 AKGDVKVADAGEV
-1018 KTLSNVNYMQFNVP
+1018 KTLSNVNYMQFDVP

-1046 IDPSKTY
+1046 IDPSETY
-1053 PFDVYLTSEDGDID
+1053 PFDVYLTSEDGDIEE
-1067 DFAQLNFD
+1067 FAQLNFD

-1125 NPKIGLTDPIHYR
+1125 NPEIGLTDPIHYR

-1144 TTGAISALNVTD
+1144 TTGAIGALNVTD
-1156 EVVNNWAISYDI
+1156 EVVNNWTINYDI
-1168 NINGTYAYNNEVNSL
+1168 NINDTYTYSNEVNSL

-1246 SVGNEKT
+1246 SNENGSA
-1253 FSYTPAFEGMVIKSE
+1253 FSYTPAFEGMVI
-1268 DVQNCALM
+1268 DNGATQNTARL
-1276 YDAGSHYFKNNV
+1276 YDAGSHYHSTSNNV
-1288 YHAHSYDALMQVSWT
+1288 DIYHDHSYDAIMQVSWA
-1303 LDNELHKYIGIYADA
+1303 LDNDLHKYIGVYAAA
-1318 QGMDCAGHYIKP
+1318 QGMNCAGHYITP
-1330 NDGYWHMY
+1330 NDGYWHMH
-1338 IPSTVLTDASVKEY
+1338 IPSTVLSDAYVTEY
-1352 NKSTLASIDYNAYNG
+1352 SKNVEVLAKIGYNS
-1367 NYSDDNNWALLATK
+1367 YSAQYDEANNWALLAAENDK
-1381 NNYMPIKVHNVWS
+1381 MPIKVHNVWS
-1394 GNTTINSDAKID
+1394 GNTTINSNATID

-1413 PVLVKT
+1413 PVLVMK
-1419 QPSMTIGNAQVAANE
+1419 QPSMTIGNAQIASNE
-1434 APTLKVIA
+1434 TPSLKVVA
-1442 IPATTTVT
+1442 IPTTTTVT
-1450 LNSANVFA
+1450 LTSANVFT
-1458 LTGVEDILIEADSDA
+1458 LTGVEDIMIDTDSDA
-1473 RYYNLQGVEVVNPS
+1473 RYYNLQGVEVEKPS

>member
-1 MPTYHTYRVFISYL
+1 
-15 FKLIFITFMKKL
+15 MKKL
-27 LLFLVGFYT
+27 LLFLVGFYA

-44 AALFY
+44 AKIIYFNNVDNGNVWSGSIYAYFY
-49 SVKESSANGF
+49 TGNNSV
-59 DVKRAIVSNG
+59 
-69 SNEKQITL
+69 
-77 TYLSTDGNKA
+77 GNA
-87 YVHVYQ
+87 WPGYQ
-93 ADANYNQVKYN
+93 MTKL
-104 DDYGTYTP
+104 G
-112 QKQAF
+112 
-117 DGGVNYIYNDG
+117 G
-128 NLGLSCTSHTN
+128 NLWAIAYDNNAQNVIFNNNSGTQTGNNNALVAQN
-139 KWQLNINGTSHDM
+139 IYWQNGTAGGEYTFSVYINGTSYPMTFDNNTNTYSATVKTSKSNTTFQIHDNKGFNWFIGSS
-152 TRSGDVYTVTADVS
+152 TLTDNATINVS
-166 GSGTLYLNFYINN
+166 YASNESTYSQHS
-179 DGKDLNFKMK
+179 
-189 ANGLTASNHS
+189 LTA
-199 SIAEAEGTSSHSLA
+199 GTH
-213 AGNYTFTFNPI
+213 TITWNPI
-224 SKELSAVYNGS
+224 SKT
-235 ILSDWYL
+235 ISDVL
-242 VGGFNGWS
+242 
-250 TNDTYRFTQVSE
+250 
-262 NTYVISGFTALNGKS
+262 I
-277 GSVGNNDGFKI
+277 
-288 KDNASNTWYG
+288 
-298 VSTTFSPSNLSSTLS
+298 
-313 PSGVNAGYN
+313 
-322 FSSSTNS
+322 SSSE
-329 WTITWNTSTNTLSFK
+329 
-344 NEDIEEIV
+344 EDV
-352 IPTEVN
+352 IPTGVN

-373 FIVGTRMADWRLQ
+373 FIVGTRMAEWRLQ

-397 STATID
+397 TTATID
-403 DRLFYTGR
+403 DRLFYAGR
-411 MAIAKVTSYNDYILH
+411 MAIAKVDNYTDYINHRYKLYSNPGYYVNTSNH
-426 KYELFSYHNENY
+426 SDISLSDKGTKSCIRYSNSNSDQVDKTLGLWFTYENNSGPSDNSI
-438 YYERV
+438 
-443 REGLTSFT
+443 LTS
-451 LSSFGN
+451 
-457 KAAIRYDNPSNY
+457 
-469 TAVVPHD
+469 H
-476 GVFFSYE
+476 
-483 SESVLQSR
+483 

-498 VVNLSNGNPDKL
+498 VVTLSNGVPSKLSFNNPTCNQADLNL
-510 TFNGLNKDLTSA
+510 T
-522 EISNEYTFSLVG
+522 NEYTFSLVG

-546 AFKTPLDAQN
+546 AFKTPLDAQS

-563 QESWIQY
+563 QEAWIQY
-570 DPETG
+570 DPESG
-575 EPYIDGNGNAIY
+575 EPYIDANGDAIY

-601 KFRDASG
+601 KFLDASG
-608 EKPFEYSSRSIT
+608 EKPFEYTSRSIT

-629 AELNADPYRDLYAK
+629 AELNADPYRDLYAR

-650 NGNKIT
+650 NGNKIA
-656 NTGSDNSIGND
+656 NTGSDRILGDNEGLYSPTNENNMAD
-667 TDEYLYK
+667 KDETD
-674 PNGDM
+674 
-679 SDSYITDDKKNTR
+679 R
-692 TANWQCFVV
+692 TADWQCFVV
-701 KDMWMSQQFKVW
+701 KDMWMSKQFKVW
-713 TGWGGHNKTNDTS
+713 TGWGGANKTQDES
-726 GETPAEDARW
+726 GTNTADARW
-736 YYENGGHNIEHGKY
+736 YYENGGHYAEGKDY
-750 PVKASNKNDRFYATA
+750 PIKASNKNDRFYATW
-765 RDKNGADFQ
+765 RDRNGADFQ
-774 IGDGTD
+774 IGNGDD

-793 SGYFDNSAIQ
+793 SGTFEHSAIQ

-846 YRFMVDETGNEIEGT
+846 YRFMVDEAGNEIEST
-861 RILVKSETE
+861 RILVKSETG
-870 LTEDPEYVAGNAVID
+870 LTVDPEYVAGNAVID

-903 GNDVA
+903 GNDAA
-908 AIEEGTTRIAYSN
+908 AIEDGTTRIAYSN

-1144 TTGAISALNVTD
+1144 TTGAIGALNVTD
-1156 EVVNNWAISYDI
+1156 EVVNNWTINYDI
-1168 NINGTYAYNNEVNSL
+1168 NINDTYTYSNEVNSL

-1246 SVGNEKT
+1246 SNENGSA
-1253 FSYTPAFEGMVIKSE
+1253 FSYTPAFEGMVI
-1268 DVQNCALM
+1268 DNGATQNTARL
-1276 YDAGSHYFKNNV
+1276 YDAGSHYHSTSNNV
-1288 YHAHSYDALMQVSWT
+1288 DIYHDHSYDAIMQVSWA
-1303 LDNELHKYIGIYADA
+1303 LDNDLHKYIGVYAAA
-1318 QGMDCAGHYIKP
+1318 QGMNCAGHYITP
-1330 NDGYWHMY
+1330 NDGYWHMH
-1338 IPSTVLTDASVKEY
+1338 IPSTVLSDAYVTEY
-1352 NKSTLASIDYNAYNG
+1352 SKNVEVLAKIGYNS
-1367 NYSDDNNWALLATK
+1367 YSAQYDEANNWALLAAE
-1381 NNYMPIKVHNVWS
+1381 NDNMPIKVHNVWS
-1394 GNTTINSDAKID
+1394 GNTTINSNAKID

-1413 PVLVKT
+1413 PVLVMK
-1419 QPSMTIGNAQVAANE
+1419 QPSMTIGNAQIASNE
-1434 APTLKVIA
+1434 TPSLKVVA
-1442 IPATTTVT
+1442 IPTTTTVT
-1450 LNSANVFA
+1450 LTSDNVFT
-1458 LTGVEDILIEADSDA
+1458 LTGVEDIMIDTDSDA
-1473 RYYNLQGVEVVNPS
+1473 RYYNLQGVEVEKPS

>member
-1 MPTYHTYRVFISYL
+1 
-15 FKLIFITFMKKL
+15 MKKL
-27 LLFLVGFYT
+27 LLFLVGLYA
-36 LFSALPAN
+36 LFGALPAN
-44 AALFY
+44 AKIIYFNNIDEGNVW
-49 SVKESSANGF
+49 S
-59 DVKRAIVSNG
+59 G
-69 SNEKQITL
+69 SI
-77 TYLSTDGNKA
+77 YA
-87 YVHVYQ
+87 YF
-93 ADANYNQVKYN
+93 
-104 DDYGTYTP
+104 YGTEEPKGWPGYQMT
-112 QKQAF
+112 KL
-117 DGGVNYIYNDG
+117 GG
-128 NLGLSCTSHTN
+128 NLWAIEYDNNSDYVIFNNNSGTQTGNNNALVAQN
-139 KWQLNINGTSHDM
+139 IYWQNGTAGGEYTFSVYINGTSYPMTFDNNTNTYSATVKTSKSNTTFQIHDNKGFNWFIGSS
-152 TRSGDVYTVTADVS
+152 TLTDNATINVS
-166 GSGTLYLNFYINN
+166 YASNESTYSQHS
-179 DGKDLNFKMK
+179 
-189 ANGLTASNHS
+189 LTA
-199 SIAEAEGTSSHSLA
+199 GTH
-213 AGNYTFTFNPI
+213 TITWNPI
-224 SKELSAVYNGS
+224 SKTISDVLISSSEDDDNVT
-235 ILSDWYL
+235 LSDWYI
-242 VGGFNGWS
+242 VGGFNDWS
-250 TNDTYRFTQVSE
+250 TNDTYRFTKVSE
-262 NTYVISGFTALNGKS
+262 NTYVITGFTALNGKS
-277 GSVGNNDGFKI
+277 GSVGSNDGLKI

-313 PSGVNAGYN
+313 TSGGNAGYN

-352 IPTEVN
+352 IPTGVN

-373 FIVGTRMADWRLQ
+373 FIVGTRMAEWRLQ

-397 STATID
+397 TTATID
-403 DRLFYTGR
+403 DRLFYAGR
-411 MAIAKVTSYNDYILH
+411 MAIAKVDNYTDYINHRYTLYSNPGYYVNTSNH
-426 KYELFSYHNENY
+426 SDIALSDKGTKSCIRYSNSNSDQVDKTLGLWFTYENNSGPSDNSI
-438 YYERV
+438 
-443 REGLTSFT
+443 LTS
-451 LSSFGN
+451 
-457 KAAIRYDNPSNY
+457 
-469 TAVVPHD
+469 H
-476 GVFFSYE
+476 
-483 SESVLQSR
+483 

-498 VVNLSNGNPDKL
+498 VVTLSNGVPSKLSFNNPTCNQADLNL
-510 TFNGLNKDLTSA
+510 T
-522 EISNEYTFSLVG
+522 NEYTFSLVG

-546 AFKTPLDAQN
+546 AFKTPLDAQS

-570 DPETG
+570 NPETG
-575 EPYIDGNGNAIY
+575 EPYIDGNGDAIY

-601 KFRDASG
+601 KFLDASG
-608 EKPFEYSSRSIT
+608 EKPFEYTSRSIT

-629 AELNADPYRDLYAK
+629 TELNADPYRDLYAR

-650 NGNKIT
+650 NGNKIA
-656 NTGSDNSIGND
+656 NTGSDRILGDNEGLYSPTNENNMAD
-667 TDEYLYK
+667 KDEA
-674 PNGDM
+674 D
-679 SDSYITDDKKNTR
+679 R
-692 TANWQCFVV
+692 TADWQCFVV
-701 KDMWMSQQFKVW
+701 KDMWMSKQFKVW
-713 TGWGGHNKTNDTS
+713 TGWGGANKTQDES
-726 GETPAEDARW
+726 GTNTADARW
-736 YYENGGHNIEHGKY
+736 YYENGGHYAEGKDY
-750 PVKASNKNDRFYATA
+750 PIKASNKNDRFYATW
-765 RDKNGADFQ
+765 RDRNGADFQ
-774 IGDGTD
+774 IGNGTD

-786 VIVWYDP
+786 VIVWYDANT
-793 SGYFDNSAIQ
+793 GTFEHSAIQ

-846 YRFMVDETGNEIEGT
+846 YRFMVDEAGNEIEGT
-861 RILVKSETE
+861 RILVKSETG
-870 LTEDPEYVAGNAVID
+870 LTVDPEYVAGNAVID
-885 ANEVSAGTYK
+885 ANEVGAGTYK

-903 GNDVA
+903 GNDAA
-908 AIEEGTTRIAYSN
+908 AIEDNTTRIAYSN

-963 TTTNGKAVKDLAK
+963 TTTNGNAVKDLAK

-990 NAGTSIEA
+990 NAGTSIEV

-1125 NPKIGLTDPIHYR
+1125 NPEIGLTDPIHYR

-1144 TTGAISALNVTD
+1144 TTGAIGALNVTD

-1201 IDFATEAVAAENAK
+1201 IDFATEDVAAENAK

-1246 SVGNEKT
+1246 SNGNGSA
-1253 FSYTPAFEGMVIKSE
+1253 FSYTPAFEGMVI
-1268 DVQNCALM
+1268 DNGATQNTARL
-1276 YDAGSHYFKNNV
+1276 YDAGSHYHSTSNNV
-1288 YHAHSYDALMQVSWT
+1288 DIYHAHSYDAIMQVSWT
-1303 LDNELHKYIGIYADA
+1303 LENDLHKYIGVYAAA
-1318 QGMDCAGHYIKP
+1318 QGMNCAGHYITP
-1330 NDGYWHMY
+1330 NDGYWHMH
-1338 IPSTVLTDASVKEY
+1338 IPSTVLSDAYVTEY
-1352 NKSTLASIDYNAYNG
+1352 SKNVEVLAKIGYNS
-1367 NYSDDNNWALLATK
+1367 YSAQYDEANNWALLAAEK
-1381 NNYMPIKVHNVWS
+1381 DKMPIKVHNVWS

-1413 PVLVKT
+1413 PVLVMN
-1419 QPSMTIGNAQVAANE
+1419 QPSMTIGNAQIASNE
-1434 APTLKVIA
+1434 TPSLKVVA
-1442 IPATTTVT
+1442 IPTTTTVT
-1450 LNSANVFA
+1450 LTSANVFT
-1458 LTGVEDILIEADSDA
+1458 LTGVEDIMIDTDSDA
-1473 RYYNLQGVEVVNPS
+1473 RYYNLQGVEVEKPS

>member
-1 MPTYHTYRVFISYL
+1 MPTYHTYRIFISYL

-27 LLFLVGFYT
+27 LLFLVGLYA
-36 LFSALPAN
+36 LFGALPAN
-44 AALFY
+44 AFTVYLQNDMVWPDPHLYAWNSNNNQITAGYTRENLGNGIYKFTLD
-49 SVKESSANGF
+49 ETPNGF
-59 DVKRAIVSNG
+59 LFRNTEYWNNG
-69 SNEKQITL
+69 QSENATTI
-77 TYLSTDGNKA
+77 TDGSLYK
-87 YVHVYQ
+87 VSSE
-93 ADANYNQVKYN
+93 K
-104 DDYGTYTP
+104 
-112 QKQAF
+112 
-117 DGGVNYIYNDG
+117 GVPTI
-128 NLGLSCTSHTN
+128 C
-139 KWQLNINGTSHDM
+139 
-152 TRSGDVYTVTADVS
+152 
-166 GSGTLYLNFYINN
+166 
-179 DGKDLNFKMK
+179 
-189 ANGLTASNHS
+189 
-199 SIAEAEGTSSHSLA
+199 
-213 AGNYTFTFNPI
+213 
-224 SKELSAVYNGS
+224 
-235 ILSDWYL
+235 DWYL
-242 VGGFNGWS
+242 VGNAPLAWNASESNAIKFEISSNGTFIIKDFTLFNGL
-250 TNDTYRFTQVSE
+250 TQDGKN
-262 NTYVISGFTALNGKS
+262 NT
-277 GSVGNNDGFKI
+277 GFKLYNT
-288 KDNASNTWYG
+288 DGTWLGDASYQ
-298 VSTTFSPSNLSSTLS
+298 FSPTSKTHNI
-313 PSGVNAGYN
+313 VNNGDNNCGYN
-322 FSSSTNS
+322 FSNSTDT
-329 WTITWNTSTNTLSFK
+329 WTITFNPFDNKKLKFSSSN
-344 NEDIEEIV
+344 EEID
-352 IPTEVN
+352 IPTGVN

-373 FIVGTRMADWRLQ
+373 FIVGTRMSEWRLQ

-397 STATID
+397 TTATID
-403 DRLFYTGR
+403 DRLFYNGR
-411 MAIAKVTSYNDYILH
+411 IAIAKVDNYTDYINH
-426 KYELFSYHNENY
+426 RYTLFTNNQNWY
-438 YYERV
+438 V
-443 REGLTSFT
+443 KEGATSNIA
-451 LSSFGN
+451 L
-457 KAAIRYDNPSNY
+457 SNY
-469 TAVVPHD
+469 GTKSCVRYSNSNTDQVTPSDGLWFTYDRGLNTGSDDAVLKCH
-476 GVFFSYE
+476 
-483 SESVLQSR
+483 

-498 VVNLSNGNPDKL
+498 VVNLSNGTPSKIS
-510 TFNGLNKDLTSA
+510 FNDVTNNLSDLNLN
-522 EISNEYTFSLVG
+522 NEYTFSLVG

-546 AFKTPLDAQN
+546 ALKTPLEAQSD
-556 GFNVKNW
+556 FNVKNW

-575 EPYIDGNGNAIY
+575 EPYIDGNGDAIY

-629 AELNADPYRDLYAK
+629 AELNADPYRDLYAR

-667 TDEYLYK
+667 TDEYLYR
-674 PNGDM
+674 PNADDNM
-679 SDSYITDDKKNTR
+679 SDKNADAR

-713 TGWGGHNKTNDTS
+713 TGWGGANKTQDES
-726 GETPAEDARW
+726 GTNSKDARW
-736 YYENGGHNIEHGKY
+736 YYENGGHDIENAKY
-750 PVKASNKNDRFYATA
+750 PVKASSKNDRFYATW
-765 RDKNGADFQ
+765 RDRPGADFQ
-774 IGDGTD
+774 IGNGSE

-786 VIVWYDP
+786 VIVWYNPTFNNWDGKYP
-793 SGYFDNSAIQ
+793 GGTFENSVIQ

-861 RILVKSETE
+861 RILVKSETG
-870 LTEDPEYVAGNAVID
+870 LTADPEYVAGNAVID
-885 ANEVSAGTYK
+885 ANEVGAGTYK

-903 GNDVA
+903 GNDAA
-908 AIEEGTTRIAYSN
+908 AIEDGTTRIAYSN

-963 TTTNGKAVKDLAK
+963 TTTNGNAVKDLAK

-1005 AKGNVKVADAGEV
+1005 AKGDVKVADAGEV

-1046 IDPSKTY
+1046 IDPSETY
-1053 PFDVYLTSEDGDID
+1053 PFDVYLTSEDGDIEE
-1067 DFAQLNFD
+1067 FAQLNFD

-1081 TLVIPAPAIAFED
+1081 TLVIPAPTIEFEN

-1201 IDFATEAVAAENAK
+1201 IDFATKAVAAENAK

-1246 SVGNEKT
+1246 SNGNGSA

-1276 YDAGSHYFKNNV
+1276 YDAGSHYFENDV

-1338 IPSTVLTDASVKEY
+1338 IPSTVLTDASVNEY
-1352 NKSTLASIDYNAYNG
+1352 NKPTLASIDYNAYNG
-1367 NYSDDNNWALLATK
+1367 DYSDDNNWALLATK
-1381 NNYMPIKVHNVWS
+1381 NNHMPIKVHNVWS

-1413 PVLVKT
+1413 PVLVKA